1 MTGKHIGLFGLFGVG
16 NLGNDGSLAALLDHL
31 RATYPDAVLDAFCG
45 GPDEVRERHGIEATP
60 MHWTRTEYRTAS
72 TLRSVAVKALGKFV
86 DVWRTAAWVR
96 RHDVV
101 IVPGTGVLEA
111 TLPIRPWG
119 FPYALFLLTLT
130 GRLFGTRVVLLSVGA
145 SRIDERAIRTLVS
158 GAARLAV
165 HRSYRDT
172 MSRDAMRAM
181 GVDTARDEVYPD
193 LVFGLTAPPEQS
205 PTGAVGVGV
214 MAFRGANDERAEAE
228 EIYGGYVGKL
238 TEFVR
243 GLLDDGRKVR
253 LFVGD
258 RLDLEVVAD
267 LTSAL
272 PAGGV
277 SVSEAVT
284 LDDVLREMSEVDVV
298 VATRYHNVM
307 CALRLAKPTL
317 SVGYSAKNDVLMAE
331 FGMGEFCL
339 PVRELDVVEL
349 RERFAELE
357 RRAPELR
364 ETMAERYVVVAERLE
379 QQYAALG
386 EVIR

>member
-1 MTGKHIGLFGLFGVG
+1 LTGERIGLFGLFGVG

-31 RATYPDAVLDAFCG
+31 RSEYPNAVLDAFCG
-45 GPDEVRERHGIEATP
+45 GPDEVRKRHGIGATP
-60 MHWTRTEYRTAS
+60 MHWTPTEYRTAS
-72 TLRSVAVKALGKFV
+72 TLRSVAVKALGKVV
-86 DVWRTAAWVR
+86 DAWRTAAWVR

-119 FPYALFLLTLT
+119 FPYALFLLTLA
-130 GRLFGTRVVLLSVGA
+130 GRLFGTRVALVSVGA
-145 SRIDERAIRTLVS
+145 SKIDERAIRALVG
-158 GAARLAV
+158 GAARLAF
-165 HRSYRDT
+165 HRTYRDT

-193 LVFGLTAPPEQS
+193 LVFGLTAPAERP
-205 PTGAVGVGV
+205 PAGVVGVGV
-214 MAFRGANDERAEAE
+214 MAFRGANGERAEAE
-228 EIYGGYVGKL
+228 EIYRGYVGKL

-243 GLLDDGRKVR
+243 ELLDDGRKVR

-258 RLDLEVVAD
+258 RLDHEVVAD

-284 LDDVLREMSEVDVV
+284 LEDLLREMSEVDVL

-317 SVGYSAKNDVLMAE
+317 SVGYSVKNDVLMAE
-331 FGMGEFCL
+331 FGMAEFCL
-339 PVRELDVVEL
+339 SIREFDLVAL

-364 ETMAERYVVVAERLE
+364 ETMAKQNVVVAERLE
-379 QQYAALG
+379 HQFAALRK
-386 EVIR
+386 VIR